1 MSFRREALRTAP
13 STSPRSRAWQTTP
26 PRQPV
31 VAMTPSLVALEQL
44 PVEAGLVEVPLE
56 EGGRRQLDQVLV
68 ARGGLGQQGEVVVEL
83 LAPLALAAPV
93 VDPAPAH
100 GALEAAL
107 AGHVGLDAE
116 HGRDPG
122 LAGGPVE
129 VEDAVHVAVVGDADG
144 GLAVGHGRGHDLVD
158 PGGPVE
164 HRELGV
170 DVEMGEA
177 LPHQATPLRITLWN
191 NWGNKLQPCN
201 LALVATACEVSSFGG
216 GRRRVVRHP
225 SAGVRAGPCP
235 SSGPTAGAGNG
246 DFPAGRVVCDPVVY
260 HPGAHRASK
269 HRTAA
274 TLGSLGR
281 DRDARG

>member
-1 MSFRREALRTAP
+1 MSLQAGGVADGALDVAP
-13 STSPRSRAWQTTP
+13 QQGLAHHAAQ
-26 PRQPV
+26 
-31 VAMTPSLVALEQL
+31 AAGGGDDALFVALEQL
-44 PVEAGLVEVPLE
+44 PVEPGLVEVPLE
-56 EGGRRQLDQVLV
+56 EGGRRQLDEVLV
-68 ARGGLGQQGEVVVEL
+68 AGGGLGQQGEVVVEL
-83 LAPLALAAPV
+83 LAPLALAAAV

-116 HGRDPG
+116 HGRDAG

-158 PGGPVE
+158 PCGPVE

-191 NWGNKLQPCN
+191 DWGNKLQPCN
-201 LALVATACEVSSFGG
+201 LALVATACEVSPRDG
-216 GRRRVVRHP
+216 GRHRVRRHP
-225 SAGVRAGPCP
+225 SARLRGGARSLVGPGRRRRKWRLPCGLSGKRSGGLSSRRALAFKPLDRCHAEV
-235 SSGPTAGAGNG
+235 AGEG
-246 DFPAGRVVCDPVVY
+246 
-260 HPGAHRASK
+260 
-269 HRTAA
+269 
-274 TLGSLGR
+274 
-281 DRDARG
+281 RDARG